1 MRKTLLPESW
11 FLSSWMLFAL
21 SVIVFAAAFTARHL
35 LVPDVVAIAA
45 EETPQAL
52 WALETAFLLR
62 ATENIAAF
70 GAVLVLGAAVMR
82 WFAGRTGRAV

>member
-1 MRKTLLPESW
+1 MRKTW
-11 FLSSWMLFAL
+11 VLFVA
-21 SVIVFAAAFTARHL
+21 SVLVFVAAFTARNV

-70 GAVLVLGAAVMR
+70 GAVLLLGGAALR
-82 WFAGRTGRAV
+82 WFAGRTRDAV